1 MSRSPYR
8 SRIPSAKAFARA
20 DGSGFGAWGSGLG
33 SAIPSPAPQ
42 VPSPSVTNGAA
53 ATSASCSANARRV
66 RESGM
71 YKGSWQGEEERGVE
85 FPILKDGLGTTQ
97 R

>member
-1 MSRSPYR
+1 
-8 SRIPSAKAFARA
+8 
-20 DGSGFGAWGSGLG
+20 
-33 SAIPSPAPQ
+33 
-42 VPSPSVTNGAA
+42 
-53 ATSASCSANARRV
+53 
-66 RESGM
+66 M